1 MEEIKVEDYAH
12 TEAMPF
18 THSRVTNIDKYITI
32 QPINKNSK
40 EIVVIPELLHLVPK
54 DENGDWLF
62 IGDKVLYNDIEGIV
76 ENYCWYGNTKIP
88 VYTKLGPTGFL
99 ESINATWLTK
109 KKSYSNKNQYQGV
122 NKILKIIK
130 NDFSALKRILEV

>member
-1 MEEIKVEDYAH
+1 MEEIKVGDYVY

-62 IGDKVLYNDIEGIV
+62 IGDKVLYNDMEGVV
-76 ENYCWYGNTKIP
+76 ENYCWYDNTKVL
-88 VYTKLGPTGFL
+88 VYTKLGTTGFL
-99 ESINATWLTK
+99 ENINATWLTK
-109 KKSYSNKNQYQGV
+109 KESYSYKSLYQDV
-122 NKILKIIK
+122 DKILEIIK
-130 NDFSALKRILEV
+130 NSTSALKRILEV